1 MASTHAQRILE
12 LLASQG
18 MLRPR
23 DLDAAGIARQQLSR
37 LVAQGD
43 VLRVARGIYIAADAD
58 LSAHHSLA
66 EACKR
71 VPSGVICLLSALAFH
86 EIGTQGPHEVWM
98 AIDFKA
104 RLPRAGYSPIHF
116 VRFSGPALA
125 EGVTEQLIEGVTVR
139 VYDPAKTVIDCFR
152 YRNKIGLDVAL
163 EALRD
168 CRRQRKCSNDDL
180 WRYAQLCH
188 VSKAIRPYLEAAT

>member
-116 VRFSGPALA
+116 VRFSGPALS
-125 EGVTEQLIEGVTVR
+125 EGVTEQIIEGVTVR
-139 VYDPAKTVIDCFR
+139 IYDPAKTVIDCFR

-168 CRRQRKCSNDDL
+168 CRRQRKCSNDGL

>member
-1 MASTHAQRILE
+1 MTA
-12 LLASQG
+12 QG

-23 DLDAAGIARQQLSR
+23 DLAAAGIPRQQLSR
-37 LVAQGD
+37 LVDQGA
-43 VLRVARGIYIAADAD
+43 VLRVARGIYIAAGAD

-86 EIGTQGPHEVWM
+86 EIGTQVPHEVWM
-98 AIDFKA
+98 AIDRKA
-104 RLPRAGYSPIHF
+104 RLPRAAYPPIHF

-125 EGVTEQLIEGVTVR
+125 EGVTEQIIEGVPVR
-139 VYDPAKTVIDCFR
+139 VYEPAKTVIDCFR

-168 CRRQRKCSNDDL
+168 CRRQRRCTNDDL
-180 WRYAQLCH
+180 WRYAQLCR

>member
-1 MASTHAQRILE
+1 MVATQSQRILD
-12 LLASQG
+12 LLAVQG
-18 MLRPR
+18 ILRPR
-23 DLDAAGIARQQLSR
+23 DLAAAGISRQQLSR
-37 LVAQGD
+37 LVVQGD
-43 VLRVARGIYIAADAD
+43 VLRAARGIYIAADAD

-71 VPSGVICLLSALAFH
+71 VPSGAICLLSALAFH

-98 AIDFKA
+98 AIDRKTW
-104 RLPRAGYSPIHF
+104 LPRAAYPPIHF
-116 VRFSGPALA
+116 VRFSGPALT
-125 EGVTEQLIEGVTVR
+125 EGVTEQIIEGVSVR

-168 CRRQRKCSNDDL
+168 CRRQGKCSNDDL

-188 VSKAIRPYLEAAT
+188 VSKAIRPYLEATT